1 MASVTETMKAIRYLL
16 EKYGNV
22 EPTGA
27 SPSIEK
33 DRPRHFPISKATRRE
48 ILVLRENGM
57 TVANIAITIG
67 RSITTVRNV
76 LKMHA
81 ARLQARRV
89 ACAVAQSPH
98 TAPQSPRKL

>member
-22 EPTGA
+22 EPAGA

-57 TVANIAITIG
+57 
-67 RSITTVRNV
+67 
-76 LKMHA
+76 
-81 ARLQARRV
+81 
-89 ACAVAQSPH
+89 
-98 TAPQSPRKL
+98 